1 VFKLALSETRASRK
15 LALGHPDA
23 VSQMANLADDPGP
36 SEIVET
42 VEYDQLAT
50 KEELGV
56 SRVVKIDVEG
66 HEFAALKGRKGT
78 LSSPMCAATFCAI
91 HPSMLAS
98 DVGAPRLLS

>member
-1 VFKLALSETRASRK
+1 MSQLA
-15 LALGHPDA
+15 H
-23 VSQMANLADDPGP
+23 LADDPGP